1 MITAHEAE
9 IRAARRFAFGRNW
22 QQFLAT
28 IDERR
33 IEFATHSLRTL
44 LRVEELHGR
53 RFLDAGS
60 GSGLFSL
67 AARRLGADV
76 VSFDYDPDSVACTET
91 LRQRYNPNDAHWQVL
106 AGSVL
111 EREFLAP
118 LGAFDVVY
126 SWGVLHHTGAMWA
139 ALGNVAELVA
149 AEGML
154 AVAIYNDQ
162 GRASRRWLAV
172 KRAYNRLP
180 RGLRGLVLMP
190 CWARLWGP
198 TIVRDSLKGDP
209 LGTWRRYAAESV
221 RGMSPW
227 HDLVDWV
234 GGLPFEV
241 ARPEE
246 LLDYFRPRGFE
257 LTSLKTCAGGIGCN
271 EFVFAKRH
279 PGPVGSGE

>member
-1 MITAHEAE
+1 MTSAHEAE
-9 IRAARRFAFGRNW
+9 IRAASRFEFGRNW

-28 IDERR
+28 VDEPR
-33 IEFATHSLRTL
+33 IELAIRSLRAL
-44 LRVEELHGR
+44 LRVEDLHGR

-67 AARRLGADV
+67 AARRLGACV

-91 LRQRYNPNDAHWQVL
+91 LRRRYGADDAQWQVV

-111 EREFLAP
+111 DREFLTA
-118 LGAFDVVY
+118 LGAFDIVY
-126 SWGVLHHTGAMWA
+126 SWGVLHHTGAMWE

-149 AEGML
+149 DDGTV

-162 GRASRRWLAV
+162 GRGSRRWLAV

-180 RGLRGLVLMP
+180 RGLRGFVLMP

-198 TIVRDSLKGDP
+198 TILRDSLKGDP
-209 LGTWRRYAAESV
+209 LGSWRRYAAESV

-257 LTSLKTCAGGIGCN
+257 LTGLKTCAGGIGCN
-271 EFVFAKRH
+271 EFVFAKREA
-279 PGPVGSGE
+279 GSVVLSE